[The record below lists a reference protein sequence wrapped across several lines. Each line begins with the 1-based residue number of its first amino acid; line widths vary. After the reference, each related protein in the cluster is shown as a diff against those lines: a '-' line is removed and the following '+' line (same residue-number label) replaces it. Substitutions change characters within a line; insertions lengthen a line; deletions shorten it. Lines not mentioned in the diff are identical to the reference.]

1 MIAPRWKRLAGL
13 SALMLCATMV
23 ASAQLKV
30 ATVNLQ
36 KALQDT
42 AEIKQAE
49 ADLKAKFGPKQEE
62 LANLEKEVAKLTQD
76 YDANQG
82 KYTEA
87 ALAEMASKI
96 QIKQR
101 QLQRN
106 SEGLQNEVNRE
117 RQDILQRVGQRLQEV
132 VKKVSEEKALDLVI
146 DGANLLY
153 FKPTMDISADVTTAY
168 DKAYPSKK

>member
-1 MIAPRWKRLAGL
+1 MIAIRWKRLAGL
-13 SALMLCATMV
+13 AAVMLCATMA
-23 ASAQLKV
+23 ASAQVKV
-30 ATVNLQ
+30 AAVNLQ
-36 KALQDT
+36 KALADT

-49 ADLKAKFGPKQEE
+49 ADLKAKYGPRQDE

-76 YDANQG
+76 YEANQA
-82 KYTEA
+82 KYNES
-87 ALAEMASKI
+87 ALADMAARI
-96 QIKQR
+96 QMKQR

-132 VKKVSEEKALDLVI
+132 VKKVSEEKGLDFVV

-153 FKPTMDISADVTTAY
+153 FKPTLDISADVTAAY